1 MRHFIETE
9 TKPWTIFVA
18 TVILVFFICTGTLL
32 AREEIGSLVFDA
44 MKKIEDEHQ
53 TFTNKAKGIRNTR
66 KSAVASK
73 ESVKKKYTKAKD
85 GSLDQKEFQAEYTL
99 ELARVY
105 RSLYDEA
112 ELAKGVAGKHL
123 RILNKLTES
132 IESGETDLTAEG
144 TMGVIEASKGFL
156 DNGRSLFNSLAEYR
170 DKITDPVIHSRL
182 NLAYDT
188 AKMLSRFIE
197 QTEKGS
203 INRYSSQKILKHKLA
218 ELKEHLKAIYAQTD
232 MFMAIIK
239 DRCLLLR
246 MINQVAA
253 SEMAVLSLTGGK
265 NVVASLSKDV
275 LSPLMNILNE
285 SDEDLETLTSGVIS
299 GAGRPTSGGSQR
311 WTKGNF

>member
-1 MRHFIETE
+1 MRHFVETE
-9 TKPWTIFVA
+9 TKLWTIFVT
-18 TVILVFFICTGTLL
+18 TVILVLFICTGTLL

-53 TFTNKAKGIRNTR
+53 TFTNKAKSIRSAR
-66 KSAVASK
+66 KSAVAAK
-73 ESVKKKYTKAKD
+73 ESVKKKYSEAKD

-132 IESGETDLTAEG
+132 IESGETELTAEG
-144 TMGVIEASKGFL
+144 AMGLIEASKGFL
-156 DNGRSLFNSLAEYR
+156 DNGRALFNSLAQYR

-182 NLAYDT
+182 NLAFDT
-188 AKMLSRFIE
+188 ARMLSRFIE

-203 INRYSSQKILKHKLA
+203 INRYSSRKILKQKLA
-218 ELKEHLKAIYAQTD
+218 ELKEQLKSIFAQTD
-232 MFMAIIK
+232 MYMAIIK

-253 SEMAVLSLTGGK
+253 SEMAVLSVTGGK

-285 SDEDLETLTSGVIS
+285 SDEDLETLTSGVAN
-299 GAGRPTSGGSQR
+299 GAGRPTSGGTQR
-311 WTKGNF
+311 WTKGDF

>member
-1 MRHFIETE
+1 MRYLKTRTTH
-9 TKPWTIFVA
+9 WTIYVA
-18 TVILVFFICTGTLL
+18 TGILALFICTGTLL

-53 TFTNKAKGIRNTR
+53 TFTNKVKGIRSAR
-66 KSAVASK
+66 KSAVAAK
-73 ESVKKKYTKAKD
+73 ESVKKKYTKTKD

-112 ELAKGVAGKHL
+112 ELANGVAGKHL
-123 RILNKLTES
+123 GILNKLAES
-132 IESGETDLTAEG
+132 IESGETELTAEG
-144 TMGVIEASKGFL
+144 TMGLIEASKGFL
-156 DNGRSLFNSLAEYR
+156 DNGRALFNSLAQYR
-170 DKITDPVIHSRL
+170 DKITDPVVHSRL

-188 AKMLSRFIE
+188 ARMLSRFIE

-203 INRYSSQKILKHKLA
+203 INRYSSRKILKQKLA

-232 MFMAIIK
+232 MFMVMIK

-285 SDEDLETLTSGVIS
+285 SDEDLETLTSGVTN
-299 GAGRPTSGGSQR
+299 GASRPTSGGTQR
-311 WTKGNF
+311 WTKGDF